1 MVSVTVSNESAE
13 DILIPDTVFCLETA
27 GSNGT
32 CDLVPGG
39 TDWGVNW
46 FGATPVGRKG
56 KFTLGGHESR
66 TFYGDLMAF
75 HDKRLMMP
83 GQYALRV
90 RHVFLDI
97 RSNTFLYTVDEPRGE
112 NRAFW
117 LTMVQTP
124 PADTTFLVPYFTDY
138 RLEPALAAH
147 ASSDYTKIAAY
158 YALSWKP
165 TPDIVTQLRRV
176 QAYATPGLPEAFDTR
191 LHLDIATAYQMLA
204 MELARRGSL
213 DQGVQQAKQGMAVLD
228 QLAQGSE
235 YARAAAKAV
244 VSDGPWT
251 RSELEHYAAILNGTA
266 HARVVPVKPLATCVV
281 LNTNATFTAW
291 FGYQNDNNGILQVPR
306 GSRNSFSPAPAD
318 RGQPINFTFGR
329 HAKLFSVT
337 APVGTSLRWT
347 LDGKTAEAQTDSDRC
362 GSNDDQEKGQH

>member
-1 MVSVTVSNESAE
+1 
-13 DILIPDTVFCLETA
+13 
-27 GSNGT
+27 
-32 CDLVPGG
+32 
-39 TDWGVNW
+39 VNW
-46 FGATPVGRKG
+46 FDRNSDRG

-75 HDKRLMMP
+75 HDPPFMVP
-83 GQYALRV
+83 GRYTLRV
-90 RHVFLDI
+90 RLISLDI
-97 RSNTFLYTVDEPRGE
+97 PSDAFSYTVDEPKGE

-124 PADTTFLVPYFTDY
+124 RAPATFTVPYFFDY

-147 ASSDYTKIAAY
+147 PSSDYTKIAAY
-158 YALSWKP
+158 YALSAKP
-165 TPDIVTQLRRV
+165 TPGHAAQLHRLQAFLTPGVPEAFGTRLQFDIVTV
-176 QAYATPGLPEAFDTR
+176 
-191 LHLDIATAYQMLA
+191 YQDLA

-244 VSDGPWT
+244 VRDGPWT

-306 GSRNSFSPAPAD
+306 GSRNSFAPAPAD